1 MLRGASAARPSA
13 AFRSGLAVRPVR
25 AVLSVRV
32 HRPSSGLGCVAVS
45 GRSGSRPGG
54 APAPSARLFLSI
66 RYQGGIPSILFPAID
81 LIDGKVVRLERGDR
95 SRMTVYS
102 DDPVAMARSF
112 ADAGARWVHVVDLS
126 AAFGEDGPARA
137 ANLRA
142 IRAICGIE
150 GLSVDAGGGVR
161 SLARIDELAAAG
173 AARIAL
179 GTVLVTEPGFAEVAA
194 RGFGELLVADIAAR
208 EGQVKVNGWRD
219 GVQREALDLVAE
231 LAALGFKR
239 LVFTDIARDGMQTG
253 IDVDAYRAIARTAGF
268 PVVASGGISTLDD
281 IAGSR
286 PPATA
291 SSRAP
296 SPAARS
302 TRGPSR
308 WRTRWRRRKG
318 GGSPCSRNASSLAW
332 TCATAAW

>member
-1 MLRGASAARPSA
+1 M
-13 AFRSGLAVRPVR
+13 
-25 AVLSVRV
+25 
-32 HRPSSGLGCVAVS
+32 
-45 GRSGSRPGG
+45 
-54 APAPSARLFLSI
+54 
-66 RYQGGIPSILFPAID
+66 ILFPAID

-208 EGQVKVNGWRD
+208 DGQVKVNGWRD

-231 LAALGFKR
+231 LAALGFKH

-268 PVVASGGISTLDD
+268 SVVASGGISTLDD
-281 IAGSR
+281 IRRLAAAGDGVIEG
-286 PPATA
+286 AITG
-291 SSRAP
+291 RALYEG
-296 SPAARS
+296 SFALEDALAAAEG
-302 TRGPSR
+302 RG
-308 WRTRWRRRKG
+308 
-318 GGSPCSRNASSLAW
+318 
-332 TCATAAW
+332 

>member
-1 MLRGASAARPSA
+1 M
-13 AFRSGLAVRPVR
+13 
-25 AVLSVRV
+25 
-32 HRPSSGLGCVAVS
+32 
-45 GRSGSRPGG
+45 
-54 APAPSARLFLSI
+54 
-66 RYQGGIPSILFPAID
+66 ILFPAID

-126 AAFGEDGPARA
+126 AAFGEDEPARA

-231 LAALGFKR
+231 LAALGFKH

-281 IAGSR
+281 IRRLAAAGDGVIEG
-286 PPATA
+286 AITG
-291 SSRAP
+291 RALYEG
-296 SPAARS
+296 SFALEDALAAAEG
-302 TRGPSR
+302 RG
-308 WRTRWRRRKG
+308 
-318 GGSPCSRNASSLAW
+318 
-332 TCATAAW
+332 

>member
-1 MLRGASAARPSA
+1 M
-13 AFRSGLAVRPVR
+13 
-25 AVLSVRV
+25 
-32 HRPSSGLGCVAVS
+32 
-45 GRSGSRPGG
+45 
-54 APAPSARLFLSI
+54 
-66 RYQGGIPSILFPAID
+66 ILFPAID

-102 DDPVAMARSF
+102 DDPVAVARSF
-112 ADAGARWVHVVDLS
+112 ADAGARWAHVVDLS
-126 AAFGEDGPARA
+126 AAFGEDEPARA

-194 RGFGELLVADIAAR
+194 RGFGELLVAGIAAR

-231 LAALGFKR
+231 LAALGFKH

-281 IAGSR
+281 IRRLAAAGDGVIEG
-286 PPATA
+286 AITG
-291 SSRAP
+291 RALYEG
-296 SPAARS
+296 SFALEDALAAAEG
-302 TRGPSR
+302 RG
-308 WRTRWRRRKG
+308 
-318 GGSPCSRNASSLAW
+318 
-332 TCATAAW
+332 

>member
-1 MLRGASAARPSA
+1 M
-13 AFRSGLAVRPVR
+13 
-25 AVLSVRV
+25 
-32 HRPSSGLGCVAVS
+32 
-45 GRSGSRPGG
+45 
-54 APAPSARLFLSI
+54 
-66 RYQGGIPSILFPAID
+66 ILFPAID

-102 DDPVAMARSF
+102 DDPVVMARSF

-231 LAALGFKR
+231 LAALGFKH

-268 PVVASGGISTLDD
+268 SVVASGGISTLDD
-281 IAGSR
+281 IRRLAAAGDGVIEG
-286 PPATA
+286 AITG
-291 SSRAP
+291 RALYEG
-296 SPAARS
+296 SFALEDALAAAEG
-302 TRGPSR
+302 RG
-308 WRTRWRRRKG
+308 
-318 GGSPCSRNASSLAW
+318 
-332 TCATAAW
+332 

>member
-1 MLRGASAARPSA
+1 M
-13 AFRSGLAVRPVR
+13 
-25 AVLSVRV
+25 
-32 HRPSSGLGCVAVS
+32 
-45 GRSGSRPGG
+45 
-54 APAPSARLFLSI
+54 
-66 RYQGGIPSILFPAID
+66 ILFPAID

-126 AAFGEDGPARA
+126 AAFGEDEPARA

-231 LAALGFKR
+231 LAALGFKH

-281 IAGSR
+281 IRRLAAAGDGVIEG
-286 PPATA
+286 AITG
-291 SSRAP
+291 RALYE
-296 SPAARS
+296 
-302 TRGPSR
+302 G
-308 WRTRWRRRKG
+308 
-318 GGSPCSRNASSLAW
+318 SLALED
-332 TCATAAW
+332 ALAAAEVRG

>member
-1 MLRGASAARPSA
+1 M
-13 AFRSGLAVRPVR
+13 
-25 AVLSVRV
+25 
-32 HRPSSGLGCVAVS
+32 
-45 GRSGSRPGG
+45 
-54 APAPSARLFLSI
+54 
-66 RYQGGIPSILFPAID
+66 ILFPAID

-95 SRMTVYS
+95 SHMTVYS
-102 DDPVAMARSF
+102 DDPVAVARSF

-126 AAFGEDGPARA
+126 AAFGEDEPARA

-231 LAALGFKR
+231 LAALGFKH

-253 IDVDAYRAIARTAGF
+253 VDVDAYRAIARTAGF

-281 IAGSR
+281 IRRLAAVGDGVIEGAITGRALYEGSF
-286 PPATA
+286 ALEDA
-291 SSRAP
+291 L
-296 SPAARS
+296 AAAEG
-302 TRGPSR
+302 RG
-308 WRTRWRRRKG
+308 
-318 GGSPCSRNASSLAW
+318 
-332 TCATAAW
+332 

>member
-1 MLRGASAARPSA
+1 M
-13 AFRSGLAVRPVR
+13 
-25 AVLSVRV
+25 
-32 HRPSSGLGCVAVS
+32 
-45 GRSGSRPGG
+45 
-54 APAPSARLFLSI
+54 
-66 RYQGGIPSILFPAID
+66 ILFPAID

-126 AAFGEDGPARA
+126 AAFGEDEPARA

-231 LAALGFKR
+231 LAALGFKH

-281 IAGSR
+281 IRRLAAAGDGVIEG
-286 PPATA
+286 AITG
-291 SSRAP
+291 RALYEG
-296 SPAARS
+296 SFALEDALAAAE
-302 TRGPSR
+302 
-308 WRTRWRRRKG
+308 G
-318 GGSPCSRNASSLAW
+318 GR
-332 TCATAAW
+332 